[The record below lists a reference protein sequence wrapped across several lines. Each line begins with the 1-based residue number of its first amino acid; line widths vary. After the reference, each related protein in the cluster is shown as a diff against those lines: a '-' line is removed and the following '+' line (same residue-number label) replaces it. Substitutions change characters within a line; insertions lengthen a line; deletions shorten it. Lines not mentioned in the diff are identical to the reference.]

1 MGNYATTAD
10 LKARFEDDAAVA
22 FLTDTA
28 DSGTPDNDVLNEVIN
43 HAEGQVD
50 AYSAV
55 RFKVPLDVGD
65 NAGLAAMMKSVTLDI
80 AEYHLL
86 ARGRNV
92 QEVTTAIHDKAIEWL
107 KEIAA
112 GTVMLP
118 SAETEASTT
127 SRTPLIAFGTANTT
141 SDSSRRIMTRETQGA
156 L

>member
-10 LKARFEDDAAVA
+10 LKARFESDRNVA
-22 FLTDTA
+22 FITDTA
-28 DSGTPDNDVLNEVIN
+28 ESGVPDEDVLNEVIN

-50 AYSAV
+50 AYCNM
-55 RFKVPLDVGD
+55 RFKVPLDV
-65 NAGLAAMMKSVTLDI
+65 AGSTSLAAMMRSVTLDI

-92 QEVTTAIHDKAIEWL
+92 SEVTTALHDKAIAWL
-107 KEIAA
+107 EKISA
-112 GTVMLP
+112 GEVMLP
-118 SAETEASTT
+118 SPETEPTT
-127 SRTPLIAFGTANTT
+127 TARTPLIAFGTANTT